1 MQSGLCDISY
11 ARYSEK
17 RYTQIYKHCREL
29 SCWCPFEGHKYGPG
43 KPAETSVVEFSFKYV
58 DSSLGCKGVTVPL
71 DVDTMYPIGNF
82 VITQVEVI
90 AD

>member
-11 ARYSEK
+11 ARYSEE

-29 SCWCPFEGHKYGPG
+29 PCWCPFEGHKYGPG
-43 KPAETSVVEFSFKYV
+43 KPTETSVVEFSFKYV

>member
-1 MQSGLCDISY
+1 MRDIRKSVIPKFINIV
-11 ARYSEK
+11 E
-17 RYTQIYKHCREL
+17 
-29 SCWCPFEGHKYGPG
+29 SCHVGVPLRVTNMAPG
-43 KPAETSVVEFSFKYV
+43 NQQNASVVEFSFKYV

>member
-1 MQSGLCDISY
+1 M
-11 ARYSEK
+11 A
-17 RYTQIYKHCREL
+17 
-29 SCWCPFEGHKYGPG
+29 PG
-43 KPAETSVVEFSFKYV
+43 NQQNASVVEFSFKYV

-82 VITQVEVI
+82 VITQVDVI